1 MNFVQERVKELQED
15 LDSLF
20 QSLSSNSVKENVF
33 RLLRRSTVFQ
43 IDLASS
49 QTSSIS
55 DVSLDNDI
63 GTERAEV
70 LRKAIDSVQ
79 LDKGDIPKMDVILN
93 QLNMVEQGLHGNWKT
108 ATNDASF
115 REDEEL
121 ERGIIHLEWLFLA
134 KMTISIYGKIL
145 ENLLISTLPLSDDI
159 HYWGELEGNK
169 FWSLIHLFQTSP
181 LRIYSLLGAIFSTIR
196 QQFRDVSSLYVR
208 QPFSLGYMI
217 NLFPRYMHT
226 RFLNAP
232 LVSLIRYEIHYKKSM
247 LTSLM
252 EYQAACLGLLICE
265 DKGFDFKKIAEEING
280 MTKEDRLNVN
290 FCDIIAK
297 KLINCIVLMERILNQ
312 ATGFDVEKG
321 EMPNINKIFDNVK
334 FSDSPPSLLAFY
346 THLRSVI
353 ITHLPRYDEQFNRII
368 SIYGTPSTLTRWW
381 IPITISTVV
390 AYKTRNHIYEE
401 DFIKW
406 FEEAKSTVVNFWSDW
421 VWEPLIRMMDTIRHK
436 ERRLVLMGKDSLNS
450 DLESLERMVLDFVR
464 DQRQLNDEEIVNLTY
479 RIRDGDLSMVLR
491 VYEQE
496 LKSPFKSTVTG
507 NLIRTLLIQVQKT
520 KVDME
525 LAMAA
530 LDKLLKSNELNFA
543 FLALGPS
550 LFVVYLFSTWI
561 KNIWWNKGTWPG
573 KVKGANVKM
582 RESLRIVERLLVER
596 LLEERDHLLASHPTP
611 FATHGLVIC
620 HVHRLR
626 TYAMY
631 LPSKNN
637 LRGRVLDDL
646 RALDYPR
653 MGVRQ
658 KVMTCERMWRCW
670 GFLNSRDDC
679 YIHFS
684 EYTRNTIDTP
694 TFDN

>member
-20 QSLSSNSVKENVF
+20 QSLSSDSVKENVF

-169 FWSLIHLFQTSP
+169 FWSLIHLFQSDLVVYASP

-390 AYKTRNHIYEE
+390 AYKTRNHIYES
-401 DFIKW
+401 K
-406 FEEAKSTVVNFWSDW
+406 
-421 VWEPLIRMMDTIRHK
+421 
-436 ERRLVLMGKDSLNS
+436 
-450 DLESLERMVLDFVR
+450 
-464 DQRQLNDEEIVNLTY
+464 
-479 RIRDGDLSMVLR
+479 
-491 VYEQE
+491 
-496 LKSPFKSTVTG
+496 
-507 NLIRTLLIQVQKT
+507 KT
-520 KVDME
+520 K
-525 LAMAA
+525 
-530 LDKLLKSNELNFA
+530 NLN
-543 FLALGPS
+543 
-550 LFVVYLFSTWI
+550 I
-561 KNIWWNKGTWPG
+561 
-573 KVKGANVKM
+573 
-582 RESLRIVERLLVER
+582 
-596 LLEERDHLLASHPTP
+596 
-611 FATHGLVIC
+611 
-620 HVHRLR
+620 
-626 TYAMY
+626 
-631 LPSKNN
+631 
-637 LRGRVLDDL
+637 
-646 RALDYPR
+646 
-653 MGVRQ
+653 
-658 KVMTCERMWRCW
+658 
-670 GFLNSRDDC
+670 
-679 YIHFS
+679 
-684 EYTRNTIDTP
+684 
-694 TFDN
+694 